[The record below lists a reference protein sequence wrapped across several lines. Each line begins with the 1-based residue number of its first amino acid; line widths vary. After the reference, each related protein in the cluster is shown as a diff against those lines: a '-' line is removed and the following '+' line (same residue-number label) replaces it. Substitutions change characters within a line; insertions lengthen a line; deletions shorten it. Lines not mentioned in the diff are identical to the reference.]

1 MTVFN
6 LGSINEDRFYTVPH
20 IPAPGETLSATAHS
34 IGLGGKGANQSVAIA
49 RAGGRAVHIGKIG
62 PAGVWT
68 CERLAAFGVDV
79 SCVAQDGSV
88 TGHAN
93 VTVDDAGENMIV
105 LMPGANREIDVRQ
118 VIQALIQA
126 KRGDILVLQNETSS
140 VAEAAEIGSEKGMFV
155 IYSAAPFEVDAVTE
169 VMKHVDLL
177 VLNEVEA
184 KQLQQAA
191 PGLNAPNRLV
201 TKGSA
206 GAVWLQNDTKSVS
219 IPAFPADPVDTT
231 GAGDCFIGY
240 VAAGLDEGLE
250 KEDAMRLAAAASAI
264 QVTRPGTA
272 EAIPSRDEVESFLAG
287 IEMK

>member
-49 RAGGRAVHIGKIG
+49 RAGGRVIHIGKIG
-62 PAGVWT
+62 PSGAWA
-68 CERLAAFGVDV
+68 CERLEAFGVDV

-93 VTVDDAGENMIV
+93 ITVDQAGENMIV
-105 LMPGANREIDVRQ
+105 VMPGANRELEIEQ
-118 VIQALIQA
+118 VEQALIQA
-126 KRGDILVLQNETSS
+126 KPSDILVLQNETSS
-140 VAEAAEIGSEKGMFV
+140 VAEAARLGAEKGMFV
-155 IYSAAPFEVDAVTE
+155 IYSAAPFEIGAVME
-169 VMKHVDLL
+169 VMGHVDLL

-184 KQLQQAA
+184 EQLRQTA
-191 PGLNAPNRLV
+191 PELKVPNRLV
-201 TKGSA
+201 TKGAA
-206 GAVWLQNDTKSVS
+206 GAVWLQDDTESVS

-250 KEDAMRLAAAASAI
+250 KENAMRLAAAASAI

-272 EAIPSRDEVESFLAG
+272 EAIPSRDEVEAFLAG
-287 IEMK
+287 IGT